1 LLGFRPVKRIVR
13 SGTIK
18 TSPKENSERKWKRRK
33 EGETVSEMAKLVERV
48 PRKGFRWEWSQTR
61 LVALV

>member
-1 LLGFRPVKRIVR
+1 MIVR

-18 TSPKENSERKWKRRK
+18 MSLKGNSERKWKRRK
-33 EGETVSEMAKLVERV
+33 KGERVWEMARQVERV
-48 PRKGFRWEWSQTR
+48 PRKGFRWEWSQIR